1 MKSDLKRIEATLRH
15 LEVITG
21 SYSQPAARQNRSYSF
36 EVGSTSQKRT
46 LQVPAGKIIPAND
59 EVQRL
64 APQEKIYKEP
74 TLPKLHSR
82 VNYVRSSF
90 NPSLKIDKLNRPDPA
105 TCKAELGKIV
115 CQIKDL
121 YLEGPIVDGWLE
133 SHQYTLD
140 SGNGSHEPI
149 AYSIDYVEAYIEQG
163 KVTCESPRAGYR
175 LCGLDAAGV
184 KWVRPC
190 PLEQLPS
197 VSMAIAR
204 YQKLKQLLQRKRYL
218 ETCLKQ
224 NNE

>member
-21 SYSQPAARQNRSYSF
+21 SCSQPTARQNRSYSF
-36 EVGSTSQKRT
+36 EVGSTTQKRT
-46 LQVPAGKIIPAND
+46 LQVPVGKIVPAD
-59 EVQRL
+59 ELERL
-64 APQEKIYKEP
+64 TPQGNIHQEP

-82 VNYVRSSF
+82 VNSVRSSF
-90 NPSLKIDKLNRPDPA
+90 NPSWKTNKLNRPDPA

-133 SHQYTLD
+133 SHQYTPD
-140 SGNGSHEPI
+140 SGDGSYEPI
-149 AYSIDYVEAYIEQG
+149 AYSMSYVEAYIEPG

-175 LCGLDAAGV
+175 LCGFDAAGV

-204 YQKLKQLLQRKRYL
+204 YQKLKQLLERKRYL
-218 ETCLKQ
+218 ETCLNQ